1 MTWLPEPQP
10 PEALYTW
17 IYRVLGIDR
26 KGVEQRQYI
35 AGTAGRI
42 RLSDAGFVVDALNEY
57 SLTIGEGR

>member
-17 IYRVLGIDR
+17 IYRLIG
-26 KGVEQRQYI
+26 KQREYI

-42 RLSDAGFVVDALNEY
+42 RISDAGFVVDALNEY
-57 SLTIGEGR
+57 SLTIGEGK